1 MNDLRFA
8 LRQLLKNPG
17 FTTVAVAVPGMSSFQ
32 LPAAGNRQ

>member
-17 FTTVAVAVPGMSSFQ
+17 FTAVAVTAPHPQ
-32 LPAAGNRQ
+32 H